1 MQEGDD
7 PMGLPFDWHLRPR
20 RITHLRSNTAQQA
33 PEAAVLGGLGKLSS
47 LQTSMLSIRNSLR
60 KFSMHPVSLQW
71 ANCMFSIG
79 KSNGSTGHGVYAA
92 HFAPSLLQQH
102 LDFSPNPHTAMP
114 ST

>member
-33 PEAAVLGGLGKLSS
+33 PEAAVLGSLGKLSS

-60 KFSMHPVSLQW
+60 NFSMHPVSLHG
-71 ANCMFSIG
+71 AICMLLIG
-79 KSNGSTGHGVYAA
+79 SCNGSTGHGVYAPGI
-92 HFAPSLLQQH
+92 APILLQQH
-102 LDFSPNPHTAMP
+102 RDS
-114 ST
+114 

>member
-20 RITHLRSNTAQQA
+20 RITHPRSNTAQQA

-60 KFSMHPVSLQW
+60 KFSMHPVSLCW
-71 ANCMFSIG
+71 ATYVFS
-79 KSNGSTGHGVYAA
+79 
-92 HFAPSLLQQH
+92 
-102 LDFSPNPHTAMP
+102 
-114 ST
+114 